1 MIALILELL
10 WLLIATALGF
20 VGIFR
25 EEMITAVSASVLL
38 FMVMCYIWLS
48 SEYSQG
54 NLSLK
59 AYVKIFHALVFV
71 AFLVELAALSMRA

>member
-1 MIALILELL
+1 MIALTLELR
-10 WLLIATALGF
+10 WMLIATAFGF
-20 VGIFR
+20 IGIFR
-25 EEMITAVSASVLL
+25 EGMITNVSGGMLL

-54 NLSLK
+54 NVSVK